1 MDRGEPARIAAQA
14 AGAVAGLSRERP
26 DQACADVA
34 PCRGVVPITA
44 DAPTALPASISR
56 RSNPMNQ
63 TLSPERVRADV
74 AELLDCDPAG
84 IAPEENLVDLG
95 LDSVRI
101 MVLVDRWRAAG
112 AAALEFA
119 DLAEQPELGHWT
131 ELLTGGAA

>member
-1 MDRGEPARIAAQA
+1 
-14 AGAVAGLSRERP
+14 
-26 DQACADVA
+26 
-34 PCRGVVPITA
+34 
-44 DAPTALPASISR
+44 
-56 RSNPMNQ
+56 MNQ

-74 AELLDCDPAG
+74 AELLNCDPAG